1 MGGKTKKLLQSI
13 AIIPIVFCGIAA
25 GYALAHPKEPSV
37 TIDTPANDTPL
48 EVTDSRQ
55 PGHQDASQASSVVDT
70 SKSTSQDTVTST
82 EPQEYSTSTNIP
94 SEKPSTVELEA
105 KDGSISTYP
114 NYEYH
119 ALYTPND
126 YQNQWHTDRI
136 NAPAVWSKTTGTA
149 ATTVAVIDTGFALH
163 HDELFNRWATNQDEQ
178 QNGSDDDNNG
188 YIDDWLGWD
197 FFNNDDA
204 PQAGTTHP
212 NHQRVSHGT
221 SVAGLIGAAGNNS
234 LGIAGVNW
242 HTQIL
247 PLQALSDT
255 GVGYT
260 SDITAAIDYAIS
272 RDVDVINL
280 SLGGENHDPVLEA
293 AIDRAISANI
303 LVVAAAGNDGCNCM
317 SYPARYPQVLSVG
330 ASTQANTVATSSSYG
345 ETLDL
350 VAPGSLIPQ
359 STGWSASNQ
368 QSLYRNNISGTSY
381 AAPIVSGAAALLK
394 GVDNTLTV
402 DELSRALTE
411 HTSLPPALAAS
422 DRPLTYGAG
431 ILNLEASLHSIAPS
445 LPVDP
450 PLAYT
455 PYYQATKAGRPN
467 EYTASRDRIGILLT
481 QGYQYEIARFI
492 TVQ

>member
-1 MGGKTKKLLQSI
+1 MSTSPAEDTALQPSPPSSDSSPSSSTTSDKPGPNTS
-13 AIIPIVFCGIAA
+13 AQPQVQHAA
-25 GYALAHPKEPSV
+25 E
-37 TIDTPANDTPL
+37 
-48 EVTDSRQ
+48 E
-55 PGHQDASQASSVVDT
+55 SQAAPT
-70 SKSTSQDTVTST
+70 ASTAPQKPPTVTL
-82 EPQEYSTSTNIP
+82 ENEDG
-94 SEKPSTVELEA
+94 TVA
-105 KDGSISTYP
+105 THP

-136 NAPAVWSKTTGTA
+136 HAPAVWSKTTGTPN
-149 ATTVAVIDTGFALH
+149 TTVAVIDTGFALD
-163 HDELFNRWATNQDEQ
+163 HDELFNRWAINQDERR
-178 QNGSDDDNNG
+178 NSTDDDNNG
-188 YIDDWLGWD
+188 LIDDWRGWD
-197 FFNNDDA
+197 FSNNDNN

-212 NHQRVSHGT
+212 NHQRATHGT

-247 PLQALSDT
+247 PLQALGDN

-293 AIDRAISANI
+293 AINRAIAANI

-330 ASTQANTVATSSSYG
+330 ATTQANTVSSSSSYG
-345 ETLDL
+345 TTLDL
-350 VAPGSLIPQ
+350 VAPGSLISR
-359 STGWSASNQ
+359 STGWAANNQ

-394 GVDNTLTV
+394 GVDGTLTV
-402 DELSRALTE
+402 DQLT
-411 HTSLPPALAAS
+411 HVLTAHASLPPSLVAGGQ
-422 DRPLTYGAG
+422 PLTYGAG
-431 ILNLEASLHSIAPS
+431 ILNLEASLHAVAPN
-445 LPVDP
+445 LPISTP
-450 PLAYT
+450 PAYT
-455 PYYQATKAGRPN
+455 PLYEVTRNDRPS
-467 EYTASRDRIGILLT
+467 EYTTLRDRMEHFLT
-481 QGYQYEIARFI
+481 QGYRYNILRYV
-492 TVQ
+492 TLN